1 MGKGLNSLHRLARQ
15 YALRVLDAAGITL
28 NGSQPWDI
36 QVHDE
41 RLYLRCLLYG
51 SPRRGNTPAA
61 STSSLM
67 VGSCFQFLGIPPKGE
82 LPAFAAGGQIL
93 CL

>member
-51 SPRRGNTPAA
+51 S
-61 STSSLM
+61 
-67 VGSCFQFLGIPPKGE
+67 LGFGE
-82 LPAFAAGGQIL
+82 AYMEGWWDCEAIDELVCRLLTAQCRSG
-93 CL
+93 